1 VLSVLYFVGNDASLM
16 ARTSSPDSASLND
29 GIPAYDS
36 APFNCMGRPRP
47 DRPFVKIDTIAAEIR
62 IGAALR
68 CIYTMIMEELC
79 FEWNAKKSR
88 SNEIKHGVS
97 FAEARTSFFDENAR
111 IIEDVDGSGN
121 EERFVLLG
129 LSVQLRVLVVC
140 HCYKESDRL
149 IRIISARKADPSE
162 RLEYARHLP

>member
-1 VLSVLYFVGNDASLM
+1 M

-29 GIPAYDS
+29 GIPAYGT
-36 APFNCMGRPRP
+36 ARFNCMSRPRP
-47 DRPFVKIDTIAAEIR
+47 DRPFVIDAFAVETRME
-62 IGAALR
+62 AALR
-68 CIYTMIMEELC
+68 CIYTVSMEELC

-97 FAEARTSFFDENAR
+97 FEEARTSFFDENAR
-111 IIEDVDGSGN
+111 IIEDRDETES
-121 EERFVLLG
+121 EERFILLG
-129 LSVQLRVLVVC
+129 LSVRLRVLVVC
-140 HCYKESDRL
+140 HCHKESGGR